1 MATYI
6 ITDKERAVVQS
17 VLGRLL
23 VGDPT
28 LQLMRRE
35 FKDEL
40 RAAATIL
47 QTLSPATDPTP
58 TDPGALAETLEHR
71 PKRRT
76 K

>member
-1 MATYI
+1 MAKFI
-6 ITDKERAVVQS
+6 ITDKERAKVQS
-17 VLGRLL
+17 VLGHLL
-23 VGDPT
+23 VGDPS

-40 RAAATIL
+40 REAATIL

-58 TDPGALAETLEHR
+58 ADPGALAETLEHR

>member
-1 MATYI
+1 
-6 ITDKERAVVQS
+6 
-17 VLGRLL
+17 

-47 QTLSPATDPTP
+47 QTLSPAEDPVMA
-58 TDPGALAETLEHR
+58 DPGALAETLEHR

>member
-1 MATYI
+1 MAKYI
-6 ITDKERAVVQS
+6 ITDKERAKVQS
-17 VLGRLL
+17 VIGRLL

-40 RAAATIL
+40 RTAATIL
-47 QTLSPATDPTP
+47 QTLSPAEDPVVA
-58 TDPGALAETLEHR
+58 DPGALAETLVER
-71 PKRRT
+71 PRRRA